1 MTVASLRYR
10 GVVTFVSDLYECEQM
25 HLFSSDAFLGEDVF
39 PDYDPNGVR
48 DEGVCDEG
56 VLCWVDKK
64 DLFSLP
70 MWEGDEVFLRLME
83 KDEPFFCLKLVY
95 EGDTLVSRVLNG
107 IVI

>member
-10 GVVTFVSDLYECEQM
+10 GVVTFVSDRYESEQM
-25 HLFSSDAFLGEDVF
+25 HLFSSDAFLGEDAF
-39 PDYDPNGVR
+39 PDYDPSGVR
-48 DEGVCDEG
+48 DGGFCDEG

-64 DLFSLP
+64 EMFSLP

-95 EGDTLVSRVLNG
+95 EGDTLVSKVLNG